1 MQENVGK
8 HAQSAIAR
16 RLVVLVAEDRGID
29 LGLGRILEAFDLLFG
44 FGWDV
49 GLERLNVA
57 GDFFFDAIEQAN
69 LAAVLSVFFFSHSVL

>member
-1 MQENVGK
+1 MQKNVGE

-49 GLERLNVA
+49 GLERLDVA
-57 GDFFFDAIEQAN
+57 GNLSFDAVEQAD